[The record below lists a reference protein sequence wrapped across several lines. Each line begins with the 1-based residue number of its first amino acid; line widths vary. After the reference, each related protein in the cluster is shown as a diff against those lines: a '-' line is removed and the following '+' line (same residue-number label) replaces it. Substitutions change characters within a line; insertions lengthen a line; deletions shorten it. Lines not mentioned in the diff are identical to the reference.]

1 MPTLLTLICLVDG
14 HSPSSAFAV
23 EIDSAQ
29 STIELRDLIKA
40 AKPKDFRRIDA
51 NNLSLWKVALAD
63 DDDNDAPVLLDQV
76 SDKSK
81 LRVTSTMSKVFGAD
95 LLEDTIHILVQR
107 PSGPSTGLGRSEES
121 TEFMVTVKGITTT
134 TTKWRTVPNTATLD
148 RLRQAIWEQN
158 PSLRARSQSLVYE
171 YKGLQGYFVTN
182 EDLRAV
188 LRTWIG
194 QGNTNLILRFEDPPK
209 SFLEVTS
216 DDLFRLYGHGIQGLD
231 PVEEVQ
237 HPPFTPTKYSK
248 ALDSVLTML
257 ETVVESTEPGSIPM
271 DSRFYTRVIIQN
283 AVSLFPD
290 LQLTIGKDVVGRRAF
305 GRLDYGIGS
314 KAYPDLMIPV
324 TTFPHREFSTG
335 LAINA
340 LQLDTVSSNRKQ
352 RRTEDGEGNNCG
364 ANNPAPAAAVTSFG
378 IVTDSYDWYLQKCTI
393 DKLDDSGFNFP
404 KFHSSKIPTRVN
416 LAAPDNEWRA
426 AVREVFKY
434 VVSHIS
440 RMQDD
445 IPQSKRIKLDK

>member
-81 LRVTSTMSKVFGAD
+81 LRVTSTMSKVFSAD

-107 PSGPSTGLGRSEES
+107 PSEPSTGLGRSEES
-121 TEFMVTVKGITTT
+121 TEFMVTVKGITIT

-171 YKGLQGYFVTN
+171 YKGLQGYFVTD

-188 LRTWIG
+188 LRTLIQ
-194 QGNTNLILRFEDPPK
+194 QGITNLTLRLEDPPK

-216 DDLFRLYGHGIQGLD
+216 DDLFRLYGHSIHGFD

-248 ALDSVLTML
+248 ALDSALTML
-257 ETVVESTEPGSIPM
+257 ATVVESTEPGI
-271 DSRFYTRVIIQN
+271 IIQN
-283 AVSLFPD
+283 AVTLFPD

-352 RRTEDGEGNNCG
+352 RRTKDGEDNNCG
-364 ANNPAPAAAVTSFG
+364 ANNPASAAVTSFG

-440 RMQDD
+440 RMQDG